1 LCFLNIYPQKKTLNV
16 RGAKTVWVRCGGASK
31 ERATVM
37 LLGDSNG
44 VRYTPFVIF
53 KMKPSKIAAKDNETK
68 RCGFSTRTWP
78 ENKQIQRDTG
88 LQIYTNGK

>member
-1 LCFLNIYPQKKTLNV
+1 MQIRQLCFLNIYPQKKTLNV

-44 VRYTPFVIF
+44 VRYTPLADIH
-53 KMKPSKIAAKDNETK
+53 K
-68 RCGFSTRTWP
+68 RERLVERRAISAVLTF
-78 ENKQIQRDTG
+78 
-88 LQIYTNGK
+88 